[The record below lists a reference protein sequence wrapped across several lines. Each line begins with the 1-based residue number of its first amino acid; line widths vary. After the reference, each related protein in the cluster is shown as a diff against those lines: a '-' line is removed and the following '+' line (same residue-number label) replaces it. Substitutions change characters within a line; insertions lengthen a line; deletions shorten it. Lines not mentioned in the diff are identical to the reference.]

1 MGWDVYCI
9 SPQDSYYLNLIQMG
23 CKHYPLNF
31 KSSSKNPFLDLILLF
46 KFYTIYRSIR
56 PNIAFHFTVKNN
68 IYGTLASS
76 VLGIPSVNNVSGL
89 GTAFLSTSFSSYV
102 VKFLYKISQPLAHKV
117 FCQNIED
124 FNYLSKQNLV
134 PKESLDLLPGS
145 GVDLHRF
152 NPQLRSKAN
161 DSESS
166 FTFLYAGRMLKDKGV
181 LELVKAFSEI
191 NKANKK
197 CKLILCG
204 FSEADNNSA
213 ISKDE
218 LHSISKIPFIDYI
231 GSTDKIE
238 DVLARVDCVVLPSY
252 REGMPK
258 ILLEAGAMGLPSLAS
273 DVPGCRNVIQNEVN
287 GLLFKPKCVK
297 SIKTAL
303 NVMLSMKNLERA
315 NMGLKAREI
324 IEENFD
330 EEIVIN
336 KFFDV
341 LKDF

>member
-1 MGWDVYCI
+1 
-9 SPQDSYYLNLIQMG
+9 
-23 CKHYPLNF
+23 
-31 KSSSKNPFLDLILLF
+31 
-46 KFYTIYRSIR
+46 
-56 PNIAFHFTVKNN
+56 
-68 IYGTLASS
+68 
-76 VLGIPSVNNVSGL
+76 
-89 GTAFLSTSFSSYV
+89 
-102 VKFLYKISQPLAHKV
+102 
-117 FCQNIED
+117 
-124 FNYLSKQNLV
+124 
-134 PKESLDLLPGS
+134 
-145 GVDLHRF
+145 
-152 NPQLRSKAN
+152 
-161 DSESS
+161 
-166 FTFLYAGRMLKDKGV
+166 MLKDKGV
-181 LELVKAFSEI
+181 LELAKAFSEI

-204 FSEADNNSA
+204 FSEVDNNSA

-238 DVLARVDCVVLPSY
+238 DVLAGVDCVVLPSY

-273 DVPGCRNVIQNEVN
+273 DVPGCRNVIQNGVN
-287 GLLFKPKCVK
+287 GLLFKPKSIQ

-303 NVMLSMKNLERA
+303 NVMLNMNSLERA
-315 NMGLKAREI
+315 NMGLKARKI